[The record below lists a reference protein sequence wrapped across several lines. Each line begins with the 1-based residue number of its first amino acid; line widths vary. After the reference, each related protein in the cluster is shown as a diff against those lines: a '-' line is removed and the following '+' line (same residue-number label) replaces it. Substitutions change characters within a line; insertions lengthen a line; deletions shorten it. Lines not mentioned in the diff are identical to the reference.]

1 MAISIPKAK
10 PWYSPPRLAK
20 TFQDARRLPLVPIF
34 IIIFILVL
42 PAIFANFWSN
52 WRGFDPEVGTLQD
65 RLVPPAW
72 IKAKVETLRGGVNF
86 DGIEVYKNGELVPG
100 AIVTQQGTP
109 VDTADNNEQVV
120 GIIEYRS
127 DGDVIKIGR
136 ALVYPGGVET
146 EDPKAMSKLQTGLVI
161 VKNPVSFDNGGLYVR
176 GEEVPNGVA
185 FMGANNG
192 GEVTF
197 TPLGATIQGRQA
209 KDALEVRDAGGNIV
223 DPVVGVATIQD
234 IRINGTEDEILA
246 ETNNVRQLTPDGSSK
261 YWLGTDKLGRDL
273 VTRMIHGARISL
285 SVSLIAILFAGIVGT
300 TLGLLAGYVGGWV
313 DGLIMRLVDIKLAIP
328 AILLALVFVAVV
340 GPSFQTV
347 VTVIALVYWALYA
360 RQARGETLSV
370 KNQDFIQRARVA
382 GASHVRIIFMH
393 IFPNV
398 LNTLVI
404 VATLQLG
411 TAILFEASL
420 SFLGAGIP
428 RPTPAW
434 GVMVAD
440 GRELIVANW
449 WVSFFPGICILV
461 AVLSLNLLG
470 DWTRDKLDPK
480 TRQVT

>member
-20 TFQDARRLPLVPIF
+20 TLGDAKRLPLIPISILLF
-34 IIIFILVL
+34 VLVL
-42 PAIFANFWSN
+42 PAIFANVWSN
-52 WRGFDPEVGTLQD
+52 ARGFDPEVGTLQD

-72 IKAKVETLRGGVNF
+72 IKAKIQTLKGGVVIDNIQVF
-86 DGIEVYKNGELVPG
+86 KNGEMVER
-100 AIVTQQGTP
+100 AVIDRQGTP
-109 VDTADNNEQVV
+109 QVNGEPVV
-120 GIIEYRS
+120 GIIQYQSNAE
-127 DGDVIKIGR
+127 VIKIGR
-136 ALVYPGGVET
+136 ALVYPGGVEAAVT
-146 EDPKAMSKLQTGLVI
+146 SKLAPTLKVI
-161 VKNPVSFDNGGLYVR
+161 KNPVTFNSGGLYVG
-176 GEEVPNGVA
+176 GEEVPSGVA
-185 FMGANNG
+185 FMGTENG

-197 TPLGATIQGRQA
+197 TPLGATIQGSQA
-209 KDALEVRDAGGNIV
+209 KDALEVRDAGGNLV
-223 DPVVGVATIQD
+223 EPVVGVATMED
-234 IRINGTEDEILA
+234 IRIHGTEDEILA
-246 ETNNVRQLTPDGSSK
+246 HPNNVRQLTPDGSGK

-300 TLGLLAGYVGGWV
+300 TLGLMAGYIGGWV
-313 DGLIMRLVDIKLAIP
+313 DALIMRLVDIKLAIP
-328 AILLALVFVAVV
+328 SILLALVFVAVV

-370 KNQDFIQRARVA
+370 KNQDFIQRAKVA
-382 GASHVRIIFMH
+382 GASHFRIIFMH

-398 LNTLVI
+398 LNTLII

-449 WVSFFPGICILV
+449 WVSFFPGVCILV

>member
-10 PWYSPPRLAK
+10 PWYSPPRLTK
-20 TFQDARRLPLVPIF
+20 TLRDARRLPLVPIF
-34 IIIFILVL
+34 IIIFVLVL
-42 PAIFANFWSN
+42 PAVFANVWSSSF
-52 WRGFDPEVGTLQD
+52 GFDPEVGTLQD

-72 IKAKVETLRGGVNF
+72 IKAKIQTLKGNVDLNGV
-86 DGIEVYKNGELVPG
+86 EVYKNGEIVPG
-100 AIVTQQGTP
+100 ATLTRQGTP
-109 VDTADNNEQVV
+109 VADGQPVV

-127 DGDVIKIGR
+127 GGDIIKLGR
-136 ALVYPGGVET
+136 ALVYPGGVEAA
-146 EDPKAMSKLQTGLVI
+146 DPKDMSKLATGLVVI
-161 VKNPVSFDNGGLYVR
+161 KNPITFDNGGLYVA
-176 GEEVPNGVA
+176 GEEVRNGVA
-185 FMGANNG
+185 FMGTDNG

-209 KDALEVRDAGGNIV
+209 SDAIEVRDAAGNIV
-223 DPVVGVATIQD
+223 EPVVGVATMEDQ
-234 IRINGTEDEILA
+234 RVHGTEDEILA
-246 ETNNVRQLTPDGSSK
+246 QPNNVRQLTPDGSTK

-300 TLGLLAGYVGGWV
+300 ALGLLAGYVGGWV
-313 DGLIMRLVDIKLAIP
+313 DAVIMRLVDIMLAIP
-328 AILLALVFVAVV
+328 SILLALVFVAVV

-370 KNQDFIQRARVA
+370 KNQDFIQRAKVA
-382 GASHVRIIFMH
+382 GASHPRIIFMH

-449 WVSFFPGICILV
+449 WVSFFPGVAILV
-461 AVLSLNLLG
+461 AVLALNLLG